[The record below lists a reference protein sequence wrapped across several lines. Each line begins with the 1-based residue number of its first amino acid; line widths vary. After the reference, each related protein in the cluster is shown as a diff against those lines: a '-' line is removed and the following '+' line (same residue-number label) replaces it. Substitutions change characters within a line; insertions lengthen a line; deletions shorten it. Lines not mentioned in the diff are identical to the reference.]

1 MKRIVPI
8 LIAACFAP
16 VASAGVYVETVSNN
30 LKTNASELAQKMYV
44 QNGSGRFEDAEG
56 RASIIKGDS
65 IYVIDQQDKSYVVLD
80 KATMEQLGKQLGAA
94 MEKMKEQLAKM
105 PPEQRAQME
114 QMMGIKSSGNGAG
127 GWTME
132 AVDTGKSDKVEGRAC
147 KVWDVKLNDQP
158 DHQIC
163 VVPYSA
169 LPGTEDFKSVFE
181 KFARVFE
188 DMAKNLP
195 QLSGAMNNQMS
206 ALRKV
211 NGFPMRTRSYENGR
225 LAPEEQV
232 VKVWREQA
240 IPASMFEVP
249 AGFKQKQMPTQ
260 PGQ

>member
-1 MKRIVPI
+1 MKRIATII
-8 LIAACFAP
+8 LAAGLAH

-30 LKTNASELAQKMYV
+30 LKTNSSRLAQKIYV
-44 QNGSGRFEDAEG
+44 QGGSGRFEDEEG
-56 RASIIKGDS
+56 RASIIKGDT
-65 IYVIDQQDKSYVVLD
+65 IYVIDQADKSYVVLD
-80 KATMEQLGKQLGAA
+80 KATMEQLGKQVGAA
-94 MEKMKEQLAKM
+94 MEQMKEQLAKM
-105 PPEQRAQME
+105 PPEQRAQIE
-114 QMMGIKSSGNGAG
+114 QMMGIQSGAGAG
-127 GWTME
+127 GWTMD

-147 KVWDVKLNDQP
+147 KVWDIKVNDQP
-158 DHQIC
+158 DHQVC
-163 VVPYSA
+163 VVPYSS

-181 KFARVFE
+181 KFAKVFE

-211 NGFPMRTRSYENGR
+211 NGYPMRTRSYENGR

-249 AGFKQKQMPTQ
+249 AGFKQKQMSQ
-260 PGQ
+260 PGR

>member
-1 MKRIVPI
+1 MKRIATI
-8 LIAACFAP
+8 LVAASISHA
-16 VASAGVYVETVSNN
+16 ASAGVYVETVSNN
-30 LKTNASELAQKMYV
+30 LKTNSSELAQKMYV
-44 QNGSGRFEDAEG
+44 QGGSGRFEDAEG
-56 RASIIKGDS
+56 RASIIKGDT
-65 IYVIDQQDKSYVVLD
+65 IYVIDQDDKTYVVLD
-80 KATMEQLGKQLGAA
+80 KATMEQLGKQMSAA

-105 PPEQRAQME
+105 PPEQRAQLE
-114 QMMGIKSSGNGAG
+114 QMMGIQSGGGAG
-127 GWTME
+127 GWTMD
-132 AVDTGKSDKVEGRAC
+132 AVDTGKSDKVDGRAC
-147 KVWDVKLNDQP
+147 KVWDVKVNDQP

-169 LPGTEDFKSVFE
+169 LPGTEDFKTVFE

-232 VKVWREQA
+232 VKVWREEA

-249 AGFKQKQMPTQ
+249 AGYQQKRMPT
-260 PGQ
+260 PAGQ

>member
-1 MKRIVPI
+1 MKRIATI
-8 LIAACFAP
+8 FLAAGLAH

-30 LKTNASELAQKMYV
+30 LKTNSSRLAQKIYV
-44 QNGSGRFEDAEG
+44 QGGSGRFEDEEG
-56 RASIIKGDS
+56 RASIIKGDT
-65 IYVIDQQDKSYVVLD
+65 IYVIDQADKSYVVLD
-80 KATMEQLGKQLGAA
+80 KATMEQLGKQVGAA
-94 MEKMKEQLAKM
+94 MEQMKEQLAKM
-105 PPEQRAQME
+105 PPEQRAQIE
-114 QMMGIKSSGNGAG
+114 QMMGIQSGAGAG
-127 GWTME
+127 GWTMD

-147 KVWDVKLNDQP
+147 KVWDIKVNDQP
-158 DHQIC
+158 DHQVC
-163 VVPYSA
+163 VVPYSS

-181 KFARVFE
+181 KFAKVFE

-211 NGFPMRTRSYENGR
+211 NGYPMRTRSYENGR

-249 AGFKQKQMPTQ
+249 AGFKQKQMSP
-260 PGQ
+260 PGR

>member
-1 MKRIVPI
+1 MKRIATI
-8 LIAACFAP
+8 FLAAGLAH

-30 LKTNASELAQKMYV
+30 LKTNSSRLAQKIYV
-44 QNGSGRFEDAEG
+44 QGGSGRFEDEEG
-56 RASIIKGDS
+56 RASIIKGDT
-65 IYVIDQQDKSYVVLD
+65 IYVIDQADKSYVVLD
-80 KATMEQLGKQLGAA
+80 KATMEQLGKQVGAA
-94 MEKMKEQLAKM
+94 MEQMKEQLAKM
-105 PPEQRAQME
+105 PPEQRAQIE
-114 QMMGIKSSGNGAG
+114 QMMGIQSGAGAG
-127 GWTME
+127 GWTMD

-147 KVWDVKLNDQP
+147 KVWDIKVNDQP
-158 DHQIC
+158 DHQVC
-163 VVPYSA
+163 VVPYSS

-181 KFARVFE
+181 KFAKVFE

-211 NGFPMRTRSYENGR
+211 NGYPMRTRSYENGR

-249 AGFKQKQMPTQ
+249 AGFKQKQMSQ
-260 PGQ
+260 PGR